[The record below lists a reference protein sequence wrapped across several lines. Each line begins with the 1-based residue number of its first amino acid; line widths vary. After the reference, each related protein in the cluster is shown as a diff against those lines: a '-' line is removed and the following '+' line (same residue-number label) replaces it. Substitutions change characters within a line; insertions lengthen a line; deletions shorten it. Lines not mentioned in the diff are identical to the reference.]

1 MSSHNVET
9 ANKFIKTYNALA
21 ELLFCLLN
29 LYQENMRMRP
39 CLYRQKF
46 SRGHP
51 PSPSQLKEVFVY
63 EKRLSPLRKPRGEN
77 SARAWSDSL
86 ALIEVT
92 RLNLKGDFTIEKTL

>member
-1 MSSHNVET
+1 MSSHNVEK
-9 ANKFIKTYNALA
+9 ANKFIKTYNEHA

-86 ALIEVT
+86 ALTEVT
-92 RLNLKGDFTIEKTL
+92 RLNLKGDFTIEKAL

>member
-9 ANKFIKTYNALA
+9 ANKFIKTYKAHA

-63 EKRLSPLRKPRGEN
+63 EKRLSPLRKPRAEN

-86 ALIEVT
+86 ALTELT
-92 RLNLKGDFTIEKTL
+92 RLS

>member
-9 ANKFIKTYNALA
+9 ANKFIKTYNAHA

-39 CLYRQKF
+39 CLYREKF

-51 PSPSQLKEVFVY
+51 PSPSQLKQVFLY
-63 EKRLSPLRKPRGEN
+63 EKRLTPLRKPRAEN
-77 SARAWSDSL
+77 SARAWSESL
-86 ALIEVT
+86 ALTELT
-92 RLNLKGDFTIEKTL
+92 RLCKPSVFLEKS